1 MQAVGVDDG
10 LASLYWKVAV
20 LPARSYRAQE
30 GHLFNQRV
38 VQFVLDP
45 ESTGVWKSMQG
56 LWQQVME
63 SVDDVIEVTHT
74 SVGDD
79 NG

>member
-1 MQAVGVDDG
+1 MKAVEVEES
-10 LASLYWKVAV
+10 LASIYWKFAV

-45 ESTGVWKSMQG
+45 ESAGIWKTMQG

-63 SVDDVIEVTHT
+63 SVDVVEDVNTVR
-74 SVGDD
+74 VGD
-79 NG
+79 